1 MVRVGTLM
9 LSRLS
14 SLTLLLKK
22 NLTRIV
28 SCVTRSDTSNQET
41 TTSVFGSSKSI
52 KVIYIRKGHL
62 PGHEWYEQKFVHS
75 YHHDQGGYAIAVKHE
90 EPLETTRR

>member
-1 MVRVGTLM
+1 MVRAGTSM

-14 SLTLLLKK
+14 SLISLLKK
-22 NLTRIV
+22 NLTSIV

-52 KVIYIRKGHL
+52 KVIYIRKGQL
-62 PGHEWYEQKFVHS
+62 PDSEWFECEFVHS
-75 YHHDQGGYAIAVKHE
+75 YHHDQGGYAMAIKHDE
-90 EPLETTRR
+90 RKTEGR

>member
-1 MVRVGTLM
+1 MVRVGTSM

-28 SCVTRSDTSNQET
+28 NFVKRSDTSSPET

-52 KVIYIRKGHL
+52 KVIYIKKGQL
-62 PGHEWYEQKFVHS
+62 PGSEWHEQKFVHS
-75 YHHDQGGYAIAVKHE
+75 YHHDQGGYAMAVKNDE
-90 EPLETTRR
+90 RKS

>member
-14 SLTLLLKK
+14 SLTSSLKK
-22 NLTRIV
+22 NLTWIV

-52 KVIYIRKGHL
+52 KVIYIKKGQL
-62 PGHEWYEQKFVHS
+62 PGSEWYEREFVHS
-75 YHHDQGGYAIAVKHE
+75 YHHDQGGYAMAVKHDE
-90 EPLETTRR
+90 RKS

>member
-1 MVRVGTLM
+1 MVKVGTSM

-22 NLTRIV
+22 NLTWIV
-28 SCVTRSDTSNQET
+28 SCVIRSDTSNQET

-52 KVIYIRKGHL
+52 KVIYIKKGQL
-62 PGHEWYEQKFVHS
+62 PGGEWYEREFVHS
-75 YHHDQGGYAIAVKHE
+75 YHHDQGGYAMAVKNDE
-90 EPLETTRR
+90 RQS